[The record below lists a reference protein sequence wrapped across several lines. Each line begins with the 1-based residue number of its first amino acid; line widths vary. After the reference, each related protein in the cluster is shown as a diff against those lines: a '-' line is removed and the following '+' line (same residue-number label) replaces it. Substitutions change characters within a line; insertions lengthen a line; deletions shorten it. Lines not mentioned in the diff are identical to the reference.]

1 MQSHTEESSTSTSS
15 TVVSST
21 PPLVDDIYTQVMG
34 SERRGHVRGLGIEG
48 PSEGV
53 PRVLL
58 CFSNNLLYHEPLK
71 LVDGGQSQRTFVY
84 IKDAIEEILVMIV
97 IL

>member
-34 SERRGHVRGLGIEG
+34 SERRGHESCNHEL
-48 PSEGV
+48 PSG
-53 PRVLL
+53 RVTICVETDEML
-58 CFSNNLLYHEPLK
+58 S
-71 LVDGGQSQRTFVY
+71 
-84 IKDAIEEILVMIV
+84 
-97 IL
+97 